1 MLSAS
6 DHSIQFFDRQFQ
18 RQAAAGELA
27 LNPFEEAALPYLRG
41 NVLDYGCGMGNL
53 AVAAARRGCRVLA
66 LDGSATAI
74 AHLQQRATAESLD
87 IHAMQADL
95 RNFEVTGEFDTVVSI
110 GVLMFFD
117 CATAERNLARLR
129 SHLREGG
136 FAIINVMVEGSTY
149 LDMFKPGEYCLFA
162 RTALEERFA
171 DWKFQYSTF
180 RDFTTPDGRVKAF
193 TTLIAQKPVSQ

>member
-1 MLSAS
+1 MLNAT
-6 DHSIQFFDRQFQ
+6 DHSIQFFERQFQ

-41 NVLDYGCGMGNL
+41 DLLDYGCGMGNL
-53 AVAAARRGCRVLA
+53 AVAAARRGCRVVA

-74 AHLQQRATAESLD
+74 AHLQQRATAEALA
-87 IHAMQADL
+87 IRALHADL
-95 RNFEVTGEFDTVVSI
+95 RNFELTGEFDTVVSI

-136 FAIINVMVEGSTY
+136 FAIINVLVEGTTY
-149 LDMFKPGEYCLFA
+149 LDMFAPGEYCLFA
-162 RTALEERFA
+162 RTALQERFA

-180 RDFTTPDGRVKAF
+180 REFAMPDGRIKSF